1 MEGRMAD
8 WVRNLPE
15 IGERLLRKADRVRE
29 LYDDAVQLADEVR
42 ADICSQWTEA
52 EIRGAL
58 DAAYRGR
65 EARAPLALIA
75 RALDG
80 RAWAEFDAG
89 GGRVTGGCKRRIDDS
104 FRAARELL
112 KAFPILQFA
121 IGRDQ
126 S

>member
-29 LYDDAVQLADEVR
+29 LYDDAVQLAD
-42 ADICSQWTEA
+42 
-52 EIRGAL
+52 
-58 DAAYRGR
+58 